1 MGGTAP
7 KDAAMEHISL
17 TIRSFARAH
26 GRRTRPLGRAGPAR
40 PARSGLAARL
50 SGYWS
55 GIAAALALAAMSS
68 APLPVHAI
76 PVQYDL
82 SFNTSGQSLWGS
94 GESFTLNQSTF
105 LGAAWQDKQAGIILM
120 AGDEDTNVINPLRLA
135 YDGAFGACRGLGF
148 SSSACINGQSAR
160 APVPRLG
167 SRPSVRSCGAF
178 AFACQTAR
186 LGDLAARAAY
196 DIAFD
201 GCRALGFSSTVCRN
215 GQSARLPVVALGTA
229 PAQYLEVDT
238 RTGVALNATSD
249 GRVGLELGVA
259 IDSGSVDATVSYA
272 ALLEIP
278 DTAGLDKANPISLN
292 ANSLLAG
299 TNTLETSFSGL
310 ELSLDAIMELSGS
323 VGAEACAIA
332 AGCVAG
338 ATPFAIHER
347 APILSFNEDGEGGVL
362 FLGQSPSDLGVS
374 NPNADGFPF
383 ALNFAEL
390 SAYASG
396 TLYLPQPDA
405 SGGLD
410 SNGEKLTATGQ
421 DDLLD
426 LFLDVDNIIASAAGV
441 PGLFGS
447 DFDIGLGS
455 AGFDIIDVQ
464 MGPTIDLKQE
474 FELDPTLF
482 VSLDFDQA
490 VQIGGELVTTLVS
503 AWDLLPDITFLSDV
517 TTVTPT
523 FFVQADLTNRTL
535 LDFDLEFLI
544 DLLQVSFDFG
554 LLGNGSFGI
563 GNVLA
568 QGIDLFDSPDLFNS
582 LFALGG
588 FNLQVGES
596 FVIDFLLGPT
606 APSTA
611 FVQSAV
617 NEIVAQAN
625 PNAVS
630 ESDTALLLLLGLA
643 GLYSSRRSL
652 RHCAPR
658 SALQPTRMA

>member
-1 MGGTAP
+1 MT
-7 KDAAMEHISL
+7 HLCLWFQS
-17 TIRSFARAH
+17 SARA
-26 GRRTRPLGRAGPAR
+26 LGPRIHTLRHAGA
-40 PARSGLAARL
+40 ARSAHGGREARQN
-50 SGYWS
+50 GYWP
-55 GIAAALALAAMSS
+55 GIAAALALTAMSC
-68 APLPVHAI
+68 APLSVHAI

-82 SFNTSGQSLWGS
+82 SFSTSGQSLWGS

-105 LGAAWQDKQAGIILM
+105 LGAAWQNKQAGIDLM
-120 AGDEDTNVINPLRLA
+120 AGNEDTNVINPLRIT
-135 YDGAFGACRGLGF
+135 YDGLFAGCRALGF

-160 APVPRLG
+160 APVPKLG
-167 SRPSVRSCGAF
+167 SRPSVRSCGKF
-178 AFACQTAR
+178 AFACQAAR
-186 LGDLAARAAY
+186 LGDLAARGAY
-196 DIAFD
+196 DLAFNS
-201 GCRALGFSSTVCRN
+201 CRALGFSSSVCRN

-238 RTGVALNATSD
+238 RTGVAVNATSD
-249 GRVGLELGVA
+249 GRVGLELGIAV
-259 IDSGSVDATVSYA
+259 DSGSVDATVSYA
-272 ALLEIP
+272 AALEIP
-278 DTAGLDKANPISLN
+278 DTAELDKANPISLK

-299 TNTLETSFSGL
+299 ANTLDTTFSGM

-323 VGAEACAIA
+323 VGAEACVIPT
-332 AGCVAG
+332 GCAAG
-338 ATPFAIHER
+338 ATPFAIDER
-347 APILSFNEDGEGGVL
+347 APILSVNQDGEGGVL
-362 FLGQSPSDLGVS
+362 LLGQTPSDLGIS

-390 SAYASG
+390 SDFITG
-396 TLYLPQPDA
+396 TLHLPQPNA

-410 SNGEKLTATGQ
+410 SSGEKLTATGE

-426 LFLDVDNIIASAAGV
+426 LLLNVDNIIAAAAGV

-447 DFDIGLGS
+447 EFDIALGS
-455 AGFDIIDVQ
+455 LDLGTAGFDIINVQ
-464 MGPTIDLKQE
+464 MGPSIDLKQE

-482 VSLDFDQA
+482 VNLNFDHA
-490 VQIGGELVTTLVS
+490 VQIGGEPVTTLVS
-503 AWDLLPDITFLSDV
+503 AWDMLPDITFLSDV

-523 FFVQADLTNRTL
+523 FFVQADLMNRTL

-554 LLGNGSFGI
+554 LLGKGSFGI

-568 QGIDLFDSPDLFNS
+568 QGVDLFESPDLFNS

-596 FVIDFLLGPT
+596 FVINFLDDGSS
-606 APSTA
+606 APGIA

-625 PNAVS
+625 PSSVP
-630 ESDTALLLLLGLA
+630 ESDTAMLLLLGLA
-643 GLYSSRRSL
+643 GLYALRRSP
-652 RHCAPR
+652 RHHAPR
-658 SALQPTRMA
+658 CARRPMRVA